1 MKNEE
6 QQEKIYIRLR
16 DSFSDRAG
24 IRKVDDTIQI
34 KEFSDETR
42 IRLYNFIN
50 VLFDNFKFFLDF
62 DDYRANNYLAERL
75 SMDILNIPLD
85 SPNSRYKE
93 VMKIVK
99 DLFIKGTYDQILS
112 FIEYTVS
119 ILFEEY
125 IKETVK
131 QNHGDKIKFDA
142 HEMFNKLFESENIG
156 YRFVNK
162 LIVGITNEKEIN
174 AIREASNTA
183 YLNATEHIRN
193 AVVYLSETGERNYK
207 KVISESLMALE
218 ALFAN
223 FTEDPKADTLTKMI
237 NVIEQK
243 KKIHGALI
251 EAIKRLYGFASDEIG
266 VRHSGIK
273 ESNDVG
279 FDEAKLVL
287 VICSSLMNYSI
298 PLLE

>member
-1 MKNEE
+1 MKNED

-24 IRKVDDTIQI
+24 IRKVDDAIQI
-34 KEFSDETR
+34 KDFSNETR
-42 IRLYNFIN
+42 IILYNSMN
-50 VLFDNFKFFLDF
+50 VLFDNFKYFLDF
-62 DDYRANNYLAERL
+62 DDYRANNYLSERL

-85 SPNSRYKE
+85 SPESRYKG

-99 DLFIKGTYDQILS
+99 DLFVNGPYDQILS
-112 FIEYTVS
+112 FIEYTAS

-131 QNHGDKIKFDA
+131 QNYGKKITFDA
-142 HEMFNKLFESENIG
+142 HEMFNRLFESENIG

-162 LIVGITNEKEIN
+162 LIVGITNEQEIS
-174 AIREASNTA
+174 AISEASNTV
-183 YLNATEHIRN
+183 YSNASEHIRN
-193 AVVYLSETGERNYK
+193 AVMYLSETGERNYK

-223 FTEDPKADTLTKMI
+223 FTGDAKADTLTKMI

-243 KKIHGALI
+243 KKIHAALI
-251 EAIKRLYGFASDEIG
+251 EAIKKLYGFASDERG

-273 ESNDVG
+273 ESNEVG